1 MQDASSLFA
10 QGGNT
15 TEAPAFLGRS
25 LPQHAVEASLG
36 LHDLPLRVLA
46 HLGDG
51 VYELLLREWV
61 MWTFPNASVKVI
73 HEESIRLA
81 CGAFQATLLQVLLPD
96 LSEAEQEILRRGRN
110 VGVANHRRNKQ
121 AISRLSTSFEALVGF
136 WYLHDPQRLAL
147 LKQSLWQVANLSAE
161 AYQQL
166 SLSFQDIEPLPVEQP
181 SPVVKKALFQN
192 LKKSKNTSS

>member
-1 MQDASSLFA
+1 M
-10 QGGNT
+10 
-15 TEAPAFLGRS
+15 
-25 LPQHAVEASLG
+25 
-36 LHDLPLRVLA
+36 LA

-73 HEESIRLA
+73 HKESIRLA

-166 SLSFQDIEPLPVEQP
+166 SLSFQDLEPLPVEQP

-192 LKKSKNTSS
+192 LKKSKNTPS

>member
-1 MQDASSLFA
+1 MDDEQSFLANF
-10 QGGNT
+10 QNQE
-15 TEAPAFLGRS
+15 EAPAFLGRS
-25 LPQHAVEASLG
+25 LPQVAVDPSLG
-36 LHDLPLRVLA
+36 LEDLPLRVLA

-73 HEESIRLA
+73 HQESIRLA

-121 AISRLSTSFEALVGF
+121 AISRISTSFEALVGF
-136 WYLHDPQRLAL
+136 WYLHEPQRLTL

-166 SLSFQDIEPLPVEQP
+166 TSSMQTQEASTEAEP

-192 LKKSKNTSS
+192 LKKPRQ

>member
-1 MQDASSLFA
+1 MGDEPSFLADFQKKDDV
-10 QGGNT
+10 
-15 TEAPAFLGRS
+15 PAFLGRA
-25 LPQHAVEASLG
+25 LPQTAVDPSLG
-36 LHDLPLRVLA
+36 LEDLPMRVLA

-81 CGAFQATLLQVLLPD
+81 CAAFQATLLQVLLPD

-136 WYLHDPQRLAL
+136 WYLHDPQQLAL
-147 LKQSLWQVANLSAE
+147 LKQNLWQVANLSAE

-166 SLSFQDIEPLPVEQP
+166 STSFQNVEA
-181 SPVVKKALFQN
+181 SAEAESLSVVKKALFQN
-192 LKKSKNTSS
+192 FKKPR